1 MAVFVIF
8 VIDVK
13 LIFGGGL
20 GCTAV
25 GSAQILCTDICCTK
39 FVNHREKSGN
49 LKQAKLQG

>member
-25 GSAQILCTDICCTK
+25 GSVQLRSYARTYVVL
-39 FVNHREKSGN
+39 N
-49 LKQAKLQG
+49 L